1 MRLIGKISVRGPFG
15 PQDNDKIMKIL
26 DSHPFNVELMSCLPF
41 VQRGEKKIE
50 PVKRL
55 ENVLFGC
62 FMSSFMDEEDDESF
76 VSFAST
82 KTDSFNDRSLSTPYG
97 FHYRIHGPSWLLL
110 TVRFSYYL

>member
-76 VSFAST
+76 VLPQQRQIPLMIEFCRLHMVFIIAFM
-82 KTDSFNDRSLSTPYG
+82 DLRGYC
-97 FHYRIHGPSWLLL
+97 
-110 TVRFSYYL
+110 